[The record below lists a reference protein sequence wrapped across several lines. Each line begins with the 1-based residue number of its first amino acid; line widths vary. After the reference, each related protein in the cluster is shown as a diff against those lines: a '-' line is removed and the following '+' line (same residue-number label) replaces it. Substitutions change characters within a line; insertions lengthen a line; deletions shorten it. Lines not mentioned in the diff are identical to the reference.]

1 MNLEFLR
8 ELIIP
13 ASTKIAMIVLDGLG
27 GLPLTPDGKTEL
39 ETARTPNLDALAARS
54 ALGLSVPLGPG
65 ITVESGPGHLAL
77 FGYDPLHY
85 RIGRGVLE
93 ALGIEFDLQ
102 PNHVAA
108 RGNFCTMNDAGIVT
122 DRRAGRIPTEAS
134 KELARLLTMRIDDVE
149 IFVEVVKEHRLAI
162 VLRGAGLG
170 AAVSGSDPLKN
181 GAPPHPVRALAA
193 DSDKTARVVNQFIER
208 ARQLLADNSPANML
222 LVRGLDRYPNF
233 PAFPEVFGLRAAAI
247 AIAPTYRGI
256 ARLVGMHILPV
267 NGSTFADEFATLE
280 QHWNDFDFFYLHI
293 KNTDLASLSH
303 PCPSDKNSEEIE
315 YWTTQVGLPKRAG
328 AKSRLSRR
336 GRRFCAQGA
345 RHRRGGRVV
354 AAPVRA
360 RTGCGDRGRRSFD
373 ARRAACAL
381 VASCACV
388 ALQSHR
394 SRRWHRRVWRA
405 RLRARIAGRVARARP
420 DAARAGAR
428 AAHQEI

>member
-1 MNLEFLR
+1 M
-8 ELIIP
+8 P
-13 ASTKIAMIVLDGLG
+13 
-27 GLPLTPDGKTEL
+27 
-39 ETARTPNLDALAARS
+39 
-54 ALGLSVPLGPG
+54 
-65 ITVESGPGHLAL
+65 
-77 FGYDPLHY
+77 
-85 RIGRGVLE
+85 
-93 ALGIEFDLQ
+93 
-102 PNHVAA
+102 
-108 RGNFCTMNDAGIVT
+108 GIVT

-134 KELARLLTMRIDDVE
+134 KDLARLLTMRIDDVE

-162 VLRGAGLG
+162 VLRGTGLG

-181 GAPPHPVRALAA
+181 GAPPHPVRALDA

-208 ARQLLADNSPANML
+208 ARQLLADKSPANML

-293 KNTDLASLSH
+293 KNTDLAGE
-303 PCPSDKNSEEIE
+303 DGDFARK
-315 YWTTQVGLPKRAG
+315 
-328 AKSRLSRR
+328 
-336 GRRFCAQGA
+336 GA

-360 RTGCGDRGRRSFD
+360 RTGCGDRGWRSFD
-373 ARRAACAL
+373 ACRAARAL

-394 SRRWHRRVWRA
+394 SHRWHRRVWRA
-405 RLRARIAGRVARARP
+405 RLRARLAGRVARARP

-428 AAHQEI
+428 AAHREI